1 MSPSPRHF
9 DVIVVGAGPA
19 GSLAAKIA
27 AQQGVSVALLEEH
40 PQAGS
45 PVQCAEGTSL
55 ECLAAAG
62 IELTTPITS
71 QKINRIQIFAP
82 NGTAVNLTSKQVE
95 GYNLNRQFFDKA
107 LADNAEKAG
116 AELMVNTRALG
127 VIIENGA
134 IVGVKAENNGE
145 QLKLRSKI
153 VIGAD
158 GHSSIIRRSAGL
170 TRYFDDYGICA
181 QYTLRGLNIDDP
193 TSNQIYIGK
202 NYAPGAYAWVFP
214 KSQEVANV
222 GLGVRNIRN
231 KSAIEQLDEFIK
243 GDSRFI
249 GTEILGKTGG
259 ICPATG
265 TLDKIVENGL
275 MLIGDAA
282 GQLLPISGAG
292 IHTGIVAGKIA
303 GKVAAQAVEENNVS
317 AEGLMEYPK
326 LFDMDWGKR
335 IRDSRKM
342 LDIIEKFSDEELNTL
357 SRIITQEDIVKLV
370 NGTNV
375 IRTITGIALRDPI
388 FTLKI
393 LAKL

>member
-1 MSPSPRHF
+1 M
-9 DVIVVGAGPA
+9 
-19 GSLAAKIA
+19 
-27 AQQGVSVALLEEH
+27 
-40 PQAGS
+40 
-45 PVQCAEGTSL
+45 
-55 ECLAAAG
+55 
-62 IELTTPITS
+62 
-71 QKINRIQIFAP
+71 
-82 NGTAVNLTSKQVE
+82 TSKQVE

-181 QYTLRGLNIDDP
+181 QYTLRGLNIEDP